1 MDGTGLES
9 YVFYT
14 TGENLDFTEQ
24 AEWKKEQLEMQ
35 GEDVVMIPVATVED
49 FVNGW
54 DAMGKKMEKV

>member
-1 MDGTGLES
+1 M
-9 YVFYT
+9 
-14 TGENLDFTEQ
+14 DFTEQ